1 MNQDFR
7 EISVLTVFLFGVK
20 EDGCYLTLTVSSLKK
35 KTLSSVMFI
44 SDLDETMEY
53 TQIASDTLLSNSQY
67 AGGGLFRG
75 TSVGWRTTG
84 TSQN

>member
-1 MNQDFR
+1 
-7 EISVLTVFLFGVK
+7 
-20 EDGCYLTLTVSSLKK
+20 
-35 KTLSSVMFI
+35 MFI